1 MLQGIRQFHTRHFRQ
16 ALREIF
22 VSIFTYS
29 RPIKFDAL
37 IFFTFLKGTGIMHK
51 HLQRRAFTLIELLV
65 VIAIIGVLVGLL
77 LPAVQQAREAARRA
91 SCVNKLKQMQLAVLN
106 YESAKQE
113 FPANSRSHD
122 LFALVKSNNNSSR
135 WGWRYILLPYM
146 EELTRHEI
154 ITQKIRAGAAGEY
167 FPNKN
172 AAELNNLVDAWVC
185 PSDYFSTTPINGAN
199 TRAGSNYAGCQ
210 GDRFNQSTNNTFE
223 DTQGIFV
230 SGYDCSGPSRKWEN
244 DNCGK
249 RSVRI
254 KDITDGMSNTVSLG
268 EVRMGDGTLDPRLGG
283 QAIVNGIGRNSK
295 PADCQAA
302 IGTDGMYTG
311 TAVRVTH
318 AIGRRGM
325 DSQEASAL
333 FQTGMPPNYARC
345 GSGEFGRMLPGL
357 SSYHQGG
364 ANAANVDGSVVWIS
378 DTTECDVSSNRKGNN
393 RTGPS
398 IAGVMGAL
406 GTIHGGEINKRQ

>member
-1 MLQGIRQFHTRHFRQ
+1 MLQGIRQFHKRHFRQ

-22 VSIFTYS
+22 VSIFKYS
-29 RPIKFDAL
+29 RPINFDAL
-37 IFFTFLKGTGIMHK
+37 IFFTFLKGSGIMHK

-122 LFALVKSNNNSSR
+122 LFALIKSGNGSSR
-135 WGWRYILLPYM
+135 WGWRYILLPFH
-146 EELTRHEI
+146 EEVNRHDT
-154 ITQKIRAGAAGEY
+154 ITQNIIATGGAGGY
-167 FPNKN
+167 FPNFN
-172 AAELNNLVDAWVC
+172 APELNNLVDAWVC

-199 TRAGSNYAGCQ
+199 TRAGSNYAACQ
-210 GDRFNQSTNNTFE
+210 GDRFNQSTQDQFWDN
-223 DTQGIFV
+223 QGAFV
-230 SGYDCSGPSRKWEN
+230 SGFDCTGSAKWEN
-244 DNCGK
+244 NNCK
-249 RSVRI
+249 RRSVRL
-254 KDITDGMSNTVSLG
+254 KDITDGLSNTVALG
-268 EVRMGDGTLDPRLGG
+268 EVRMGDGTLDSRVGG
-283 QAIVNGIGRNSK
+283 QGIVSGIGANSS
-295 PADCQAA
+295 PTACQDA
-302 IGTDGMYTG
+302 IGSDGMYSG
-311 TAVRVTH
+311 TAVRATH

-345 GSGEFGRMLPGL
+345 GSGEYGRMLPGL

-364 ANAANVDGSVVWIS
+364 ANTAMCDGSVTWIS
-378 DTTECDVSSNRKGNN
+378 DTIECDVSSKRKKKNRI
-393 RTGPS
+393 GPS

-406 GTIHGGEINKRQ
+406 GTIHGGEVNQR